1 MTASEATEPQPSESD
16 AHASAPAADAGS
28 APSSA
33 DASQPSP
40 AATHPL
46 AIVPAALV
54 SISAI
59 VLFGFLET
67 IPGSVILL
75 AGVAGGILT
84 DRAGLSRRL
93 GADLAVIA
101 ASLTVI
107 SLVELQADVS
117 WAGVARFT
125 VVLGLAIVIPVVI
138 TRFVYKERSIAFP
151 WRGGGW
157 TRAQWTY
164 VVIVI
169 VAAYLILPAY
179 FLGSGVYRNWPE
191 LADGGEVARFFV
203 GVNAVG
209 LWDELF
215 FICIVFTLLLRH
227 FPLWV
232 ANVLQATIFV
242 SFLWELG
249 YQSWGPLLTIPFA
262 LVQGLIFNLSKR
274 NLLYVVTVH
283 LLFDVVVFLAIVAG
297 RNPDLLWLFPLAAPL
312 LG

>member
-1 MTASEATEPQPSESD
+1 MTASEATEPQP
-16 AHASAPAADAGS
+16 APTQ
-28 APSSA
+28 SSA
-33 DASQPSP
+33 PSP
-40 AATHPL
+40 AATHPI
-46 AIVPAALV
+46 AVVPAALV
-54 SISAI
+54 SLSAV

-67 IPGSVILL
+67 IPGYLILL
-75 AGVAGGILT
+75 AGVTGGVLT

-107 SLVELQADVS
+107 SLVELKADVS

-125 VVLGLAIVIPVVI
+125 VILGLALVVPFVV
-138 TRFVYKERSIAFP
+138 TRYVYGERSIAFP
-151 WRGGGW
+151 WRGGRW

-179 FLGSGVYRNWPE
+179 FLGSGVYLNWPQ
-191 LADGGEVARFFV
+191 LADDGEVLRFFV

-297 RNPDLLWLFPLAAPL
+297 RMPELLWIFPLAAPL

>member
-1 MTASEATEPQPSESD
+1 MTASEATEPQPSS
-16 AHASAPAADAGS
+16 AQASARAA
-28 APSSA
+28 
-33 DASQPSP
+33 QPDP

-46 AIVPAALV
+46 AMVPAALV
-54 SISAI
+54 SLSAV

-67 IPGSVILL
+67 IPGYVILL
-75 AGVAGGILT
+75 SGVVGGVLT

-107 SLVELQADVS
+107 SLVELKADVS

-125 VVLGLAIVIPVVI
+125 IVLGLALVIPFVV
-138 TRFVYKERSIAFP
+138 TRYVYKERSIAFP
-151 WRGGGW
+151 WRGGRW

-164 VVIVI
+164 VGVVI
-169 VAAYLILPAY
+169 VAAYLILPFY
-179 FLGSGVYRNWPE
+179 FLGSGVYLNWPE
-191 LADGGEVARFFV
+191 LADGGEVGRFFL

-227 FPLWV
+227 FPLWI

-262 LVQGLIFNLSKR
+262 LIQGLIFNLSKR

-283 LLFDVVVFLAIVAG
+283 LLFDVVVFLAIVVG
-297 RNPDLLWLFPLAAPL
+297 RNPDLIWLFPLAAPL
-312 LG
+312 LP